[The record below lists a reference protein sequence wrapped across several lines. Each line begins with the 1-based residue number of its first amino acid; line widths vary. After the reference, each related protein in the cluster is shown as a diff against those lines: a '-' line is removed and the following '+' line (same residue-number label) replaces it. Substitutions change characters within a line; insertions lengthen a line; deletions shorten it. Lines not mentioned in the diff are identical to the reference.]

1 MHPNEP
7 ILKILIQ
14 MQLQVSSIDELR
26 DDINVHGVKR
36 LSKGLVEEIL
46 KTQKSNLKTLWELDE
61 DLVKEVWGI
70 YERLI
75 ESIAPLSIAQ
85 IQGLTEITDAFAKG
99 EIEFVGK

>member
-7 ILKILIQ
+7 ILKTLIQ

-26 DDINVHGVKR
+26 DDINVHGVIR